1 MVKSGGDEGEVREMA
16 ALALCAAV
24 RKSCVAMEQCVGDP
38 HLKGALEA
46 SLRVQECSTAEV
58 HMCMY
63 MCVCVV

>member
-24 RKSCVAMEQCVGDP
+24 RKSCVAMEQCLGDP

-46 SLRVQECSTAEV
+46 RVQECSTAEV